1 MLEKMKAKRGTWY
14 ANRQYH
20 YQQKTMGQG
29 IAQAYLHCCRS
40 IGFSPTYCRKLKE
53 DELFVRV
60 IVLLSMLCIPFK
72 ERIAQKY
79 SQQKPKTDAERI
91 FQRRLIG

>member
-1 MLEKMKAKRGTWY
+1 
-14 ANRQYH
+14 
-20 YQQKTMGQG
+20 MGQG
-29 IAQAYLHCCRS
+29 IAQAYLHCDRS
-40 IGFSPTYCRKLKE
+40 IGSSPTYCRKLKE

-79 SQQKPKTDAERI
+79 CQQLPKTDAERI